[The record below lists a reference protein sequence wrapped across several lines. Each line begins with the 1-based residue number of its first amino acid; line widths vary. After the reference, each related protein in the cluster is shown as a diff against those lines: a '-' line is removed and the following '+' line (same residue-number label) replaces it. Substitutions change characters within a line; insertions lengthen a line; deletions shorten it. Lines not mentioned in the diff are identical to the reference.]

1 MASAKRVASFSGAD
15 AVCYTASVSAKLGG
29 RPGAVMSLFEGRNL
43 ACRRGERLVFSGLDF
58 ALAPGRALVLTGPN
72 GSGKSSLLRVMAGML
87 PPAGGDLLWDGAAVR
102 EEAESHR
109 ARLHFVGHLD
119 AVKPV
124 LSVRENLRVW
134 AALKGGGAESAPAL
148 ESALETLALEALAEV
163 PARLLSAGQKRRLAL
178 SRLFASPAALW
189 LLDEPTVG
197 LDARACE
204 RLVAAMARHLEGGG
218 RIVVST
224 HLSLGLEGAALLSL
238 EPFSSGA
245 LHQPDGG
252 WVLGDDW
259 RLDDEGSKRPEP
271 GASAP

>member
-1 MASAKRVASFSGAD
+1 
-15 AVCYTASVSAKLGG
+15 
-29 RPGAVMSLFEGRNL
+29 MSLFEGRNL

-58 ALAPGRALVLTGPN
+58 RLAPGRALVLTGPN
-72 GSGKSSLLRVMAGML
+72 GSGKSSLLRVMAGLL
-87 PPAGGDLLWDGAAVR
+87 PPAGGELLWDGAALR

-134 AALKGGGAESAPAL
+134 AALKGGDGAESASAL
-148 ESALETLALEALAEV
+148 DAALETLALEALAEV

-224 HLSLGLEGAALLSL
+224 HLSLGLEGAEVLSL

-245 LHQPDGG
+245 LHEPDGG

-259 RLDDEGSKRPEP
+259 HLDDGGGKRPEAGVP
-271 GASAP
+271 AP